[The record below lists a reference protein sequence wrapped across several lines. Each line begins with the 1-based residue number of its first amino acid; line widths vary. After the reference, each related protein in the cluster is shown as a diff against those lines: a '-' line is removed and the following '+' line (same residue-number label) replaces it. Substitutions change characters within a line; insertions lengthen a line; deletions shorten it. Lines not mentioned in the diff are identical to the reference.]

1 MRKTHI
7 YLAALAAL
15 GLSLPAAAQTVE
27 LKIQHFLLAGA
38 PSQTSL
44 IEPWAK
50 AVEQQS
56 HGRIKSR
63 IFPALQLG
71 RKPPE
76 LSDPVRHG
84 IVDVVWILP
93 IYPPVHPPP
102 P

>member
-7 YLAALAAL
+7 YLAALAVL

-27 LKIQHFLLAGA
+27 LKIQHFLPAGA

-56 HGRIKSR
+56 QGRIKSHL
-63 IFPALQLG
+63 FPAMQLG
-71 RKPPE
+71 GKPPE
-76 LSDPVRHG
+76 LSDQVREG
-84 IVDVVWILP
+84 RSDTPRVGKESGNKRK
-93 IYPPVHPPP
+93 
-102 P
+102 